1 MEEKLK
7 RTGPT
12 KKKKGKKKEP
22 KSSCAFPSLCL
33 KTIFGQWSISFQK
46 LLGGGGGF
54 DDKILTGFFLF
65 PDGPLEK
72 LKRAQSPP

>member
-12 KKKKGKKKEP
+12 QKKKKGKKKEP

-33 KTIFGQWSISFQK
+33 KTIFGQWSSLFK
-46 LLGGGGGF
+46 NCWGGF